1 MRLSALWC
9 GCLAATATTGADA
22 AATATTGAD
31 YYGEDTWVVVVGAS
45 RYFANYRHAGNALAV
60 RKAARRFGVP
70 RDRILVLL
78 AEDPTLDAR
87 NPMRGEVYLHA
98 NQKFTDN
105 LAVDDD
111 GSYADVDYA
120 NEEVTPELVRNLLTG
135 RYDVSTPKSK
145 RLDSN
150 EHSNLFVYLTGHG
163 GDEFLKFHDAD
174 ELSAKE
180 LALTFAE
187 MRAKRRF
194 KRCILVVDTCQAG
207 SLFKYLDNST
217 SGILAM
223 ASAKLGENAYASP
236 ADATTGVALADR
248 FTEQAIRWLSSTG
261 SEPGATWGHFVH
273 QMARARTG
281 STLEIY
287 DKAWDG
293 PDWKMAPIRAFLGD
307 PPGEEHSLSFAEL

>member
-1 MRLSALWC
+1 M
-9 GCLAATATTGADA
+9 
-22 AATATTGAD
+22 
-31 YYGEDTWVVVVGAS
+31 
-45 RYFANYRHAGNALAV
+45 
-60 RKAARRFGVP
+60 
-70 RDRILVLL
+70 
-78 AEDPTLDAR
+78 
-87 NPMRGEVYLHA
+87 
-98 NQKFTDN
+98 
-105 LAVDDD
+105 
-111 GSYADVDYA
+111 
-120 NEEVTPELVRNLLTG
+120 
-135 RYDVSTPKSK
+135 
-145 RLDSN
+145 
-150 EHSNLFVYLTGHG
+150 YLTGHG

-273 QMARARTG
+273 QMTRARTG
-281 STLEIY
+281 STLEVLRRPGASARLAVGA
-287 DKAWDG
+287 DPRLPRG
-293 PDWKMAPIRAFLGD
+293 PAGRGALADVRGIVVLLF
-307 PPGEEHSLSFAEL
+307 